1 MSLLVD
7 THILIWLLAGSS
19 HLSRDVQATLAD
31 RRNAVFL
38 SVASTWEMAIKV
50 GLGKL
55 DLPPRLHAWLPA
67 ELDAAGLRLL
77 PIDLEHTLGVETLP
91 HHHRDPFDR
100 LLIAQAIADGLTI
113 VTADRVFGLY
123 DVPLMHV
130 W

>member
-1 MSLLVD
+1 MSLLID

-19 HLSRDVQATLAD
+19 RLTRDVQDTLAN
-31 RRNAVFL
+31 RRNIVFV

-55 DLPPRLHAWLPA
+55 DLPPELHVWLPT

-77 PIDLEHTLGVETLP
+77 PIEFEHTVGVEALP

-100 LLIAQAIADGLTI
+100 LLIAQALADGLTL
-113 VTADRVFGLY
+113 VTADRVFESY
-123 DVPLMHV
+123 DVPLIRC
-130 W
+130 